1 MDKVYIAKR
10 LKKYLFLISII
21 FIVLTTSHLIYSY
34 FYSDA
39 KETAI
44 KGGSI
49 SEALIG
55 QTPSLNP
62 LKNNSSNDKYINS
75 IVYRSLLKY
84 DKNKITE
91 PDLAKCDT
99 RNLLK
104 IECFLE
110 TNIKWSNG
118 DEITK
123 DDIIATFKTL
133 KESKVNPIMNSLLK
147 NTTIEKTEISI
158 IFTNTKKDIN
168 ILKIFF
174 QPIVSQKILN
184 IISKKEIEGNFSIS
198 SGIFSGKYKIINI
211 LKDETSQITTIT
223 LNKNSE
229 YFKNNTYIETIIFK
243 VFPTVGHFLKN
254 KNSINIFNDKNN
266 LITGTVPKLGAHNYT
281 LPQYVSLF
289 VNTQKIVDND
299 FRNLILKEIDR
310 KEVIDKISD
319 KQYKEI
325 KTHYL
330 NDIFIKEERNNKLFK
345 NILNKKGYFNIK
357 DLEKKLKLDLENE
370 KKADSNSGKTIINQI
385 KNLSEEVKIKNPNPL
400 SGTKV
405 EEEKSKLN
413 SAEEKITNSKSKII
427 FSPSWVDIYNFVS
440 KNSYLL
446 KGKTKKLTTEVYIND
461 YKLKSFKANSSE
473 FAYKISEK
481 SGTFKNGENNYKI
494 YFVINGKKELQ
505 EEVNFYRNSN
515 KEILKKAEKDFFEKV
530 IIKNPNFLTESKEK
544 INSNPL
550 SGAKD
555 NIITK
560 IKSNINYI
568 KSDKYKKIEEKIEK
582 VKSLDKTYFY
592 NEKLEKYNL
601 ELYYVSNKKDIRE
614 TS

>member
-158 IFTNTKKDIN
+158 IFTNTKKI
-168 ILKIFF
+168 
-174 QPIVSQKILN
+174 
-184 IISKKEIEGNFSIS
+184 
-198 SGIFSGKYKIINI
+198 
-211 LKDETSQITTIT
+211 
-223 LNKNSE
+223 
-229 YFKNNTYIETIIFK
+229 
-243 VFPTVGHFLKN
+243 
-254 KNSINIFNDKNN
+254 
-266 LITGTVPKLGAHNYT
+266 
-281 LPQYVSLF
+281 
-289 VNTQKIVDND
+289 
-299 FRNLILKEIDR
+299 
-310 KEVIDKISD
+310 
-319 KQYKEI
+319 
-325 KTHYL
+325 
-330 NDIFIKEERNNKLFK
+330 
-345 NILNKKGYFNIK
+345 
-357 DLEKKLKLDLENE
+357 
-370 KKADSNSGKTIINQI
+370 
-385 KNLSEEVKIKNPNPL
+385 
-400 SGTKV
+400 
-405 EEEKSKLN
+405 
-413 SAEEKITNSKSKII
+413 
-427 FSPSWVDIYNFVS
+427 
-440 KNSYLL
+440 
-446 KGKTKKLTTEVYIND
+446 
-461 YKLKSFKANSSE
+461 
-473 FAYKISEK
+473 
-481 SGTFKNGENNYKI
+481 
-494 YFVINGKKELQ
+494 
-505 EEVNFYRNSN
+505 
-515 KEILKKAEKDFFEKV
+515 
-530 IIKNPNFLTESKEK
+530 
-544 INSNPL
+544 
-550 SGAKD
+550 
-555 NIITK
+555 
-560 IKSNINYI
+560 
-568 KSDKYKKIEEKIEK
+568 
-582 VKSLDKTYFY
+582 
-592 NEKLEKYNL
+592 
-601 ELYYVSNKKDIRE
+601 
-614 TS
+614 

>member
-1 MDKVYIAKR
+1 M
-10 LKKYLFLISII
+10 
-21 FIVLTTSHLIYSY
+21 
-34 FYSDA
+34 
-39 KETAI
+39 
-44 KGGSI
+44 
-49 SEALIG
+49 
-55 QTPSLNP
+55 
-62 LKNNSSNDKYINS
+62 
-75 IVYRSLLKY
+75 
-84 DKNKITE
+84 
-91 PDLAKCDT
+91 
-99 RNLLK
+99 
-104 IECFLE
+104 
-110 TNIKWSNG
+110 
-118 DEITK
+118 
-123 DDIIATFKTL
+123 
-133 KESKVNPIMNSLLK
+133 
-147 NTTIEKTEISI
+147 
-158 IFTNTKKDIN
+158 
-168 ILKIFF
+168 
-174 QPIVSQKILN
+174 
-184 IISKKEIEGNFSIS
+184 
-198 SGIFSGKYKIINI
+198 
-211 LKDETSQITTIT
+211 
-223 LNKNSE
+223 
-229 YFKNNTYIETIIFK
+229 
-243 VFPTVGHFLKN
+243 
-254 KNSINIFNDKNN
+254 
-266 LITGTVPKLGAHNYT
+266 
-281 LPQYVSLF
+281 
-289 VNTQKIVDND
+289 
-299 FRNLILKEIDR
+299 
-310 KEVIDKISD
+310 
-319 KQYKEI
+319 
-325 KTHYL
+325 
-330 NDIFIKEERNNKLFK
+330 
-345 NILNKKGYFNIK
+345 
-357 DLEKKLKLDLENE
+357 
-370 KKADSNSGKTIINQI
+370 
-385 KNLSEEVKIKNPNPL
+385 KIKNPNPL

-614 TS
+614 TSEYIAEKLKNIGINVSLREISTSNLNGLIKDGKKNYDLLLTGVNLSYFDFNIYPYFHSSQIEKGYNFSNYRKLDLDIVLEELKSKILNKDKKILLEKKSTKDYNRK